1 MRRVNISRFGTG
13 AHLTTRLAVVST
25 SSTHVMP
32 AIMTAAAAAPA
43 VTAVA
48 RPNGRSGEVRPAPA
62 VAWNLIFARAHPPPL
77 PFFPR
82 STRPAAAPRRRPRGS
97 RRREPTPT
105 GRASNGS
112 LAASAPRSAARQ
124 PGPPRPPRA
133 SAAPRNRAVRFGRCG
148 DGRRVRTSTR
158 PLSHLRSHSA
168 YNSLLSMLLSIL
180 GAASTAAPHADG
192 HLECMY
198 CGLLSHSP
206 AAAHFWQFGCS
217 VSVRRVLS
225 VALTQ
230 GSWRCLVG
238 ASEIGEGRTA
248 TVVAT
253 AERHQLPMKGNAHV
267 QCARLCDTHW
277 VV

>member
-97 RRREPTPT
+97 RRRAGRPRVIRRTPRGAPRRRSET
-105 GRASNGS
+105 PRALFGAPRGVAATRRGRTLARVAVDGS
-112 LAASAPRSAARQ
+112 STLRALFIDRSLLALPVAAADAHPVLHPSPRSPQASASPPPPRVARAAR
-124 PGPPRPPRA
+124 PPSERP
-133 SAAPRNRAVRFGRCG
+133 
-148 DGRRVRTSTR
+148 
-158 PLSHLRSHSA
+158 
-168 YNSLLSMLLSIL
+168 
-180 GAASTAAPHADG
+180 
-192 HLECMY
+192 
-198 CGLLSHSP
+198 
-206 AAAHFWQFGCS
+206 
-217 VSVRRVLS
+217 
-225 VALTQ
+225 
-230 GSWRCLVG
+230 
-238 ASEIGEGRTA
+238 
-248 TVVAT
+248 
-253 AERHQLPMKGNAHV
+253 
-267 QCARLCDTHW
+267 
-277 VV
+277 